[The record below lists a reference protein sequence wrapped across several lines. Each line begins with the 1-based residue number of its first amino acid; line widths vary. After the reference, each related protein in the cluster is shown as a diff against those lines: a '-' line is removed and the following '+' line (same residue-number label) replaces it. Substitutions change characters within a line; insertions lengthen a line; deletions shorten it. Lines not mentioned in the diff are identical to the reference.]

1 MDAAD
6 KVEHVRAA
14 YAAGELSHVEA
25 AGMLA
30 ALAGREGNEA
40 EYGWRADMIFEGL
53 LRCGACGA
61 HLQQDQAAGV
71 ISHTCPADGCRQVRI
86 AARVLAPAVAEQ
98 VLERLR
104 TPELAPGLL
113 LAIAQ
118 KRGADIVPP
127 GTDTVESWWGNADP
141 AAQKELLAMLVDH
154 IAVKPVHDSRIDVV
168 KRLSL
173 AWRHTG

>member
-1 MDAAD
+1 MTEQPKRRRLSVVPPHPDTTDERPQPTLLRMDAAD
-6 KVEHVRAA
+6 KAEHVRAA
-14 YAAGELSHVEA
+14 YAAGELSREEA

-30 ALAGREGNEA
+30 ALAGREGNDV

-53 LRCGACGA
+53 LTCGACGA

-71 ISHTCPADGCRQVRI
+71 ISYTCTAGGCGRVRI

-113 LAIAQ
+113 LSIA
-118 KRGADIVPP
+118 
-127 GTDTVESWWGNADP
+127 
-141 AAQKELLAMLVDH
+141 
-154 IAVKPVHDSRIDVV
+154 
-168 KRLSL
+168 
-173 AWRHTG
+173 

>member
-1 MDAAD
+1 MGQ
-6 KVEHVRAA
+6 V
-14 YAAGELSHVEA
+14 
-25 AGMLA
+25 
-30 ALAGREGNEA
+30 
-40 EYGWRADMIFEGL
+40 
-53 LRCGACGA
+53 
-61 HLQQDQAAGV
+61 LQQDQAAGV
-71 ISHTCPADGCRQVRI
+71 ISYTCTAEGCGRVRI

-118 KRGADIVPP
+118 KRSADIVPP

-141 AAQKELLAMLVDH
+141 AARRELLAMLVDH
-154 IAVKPVHDSRIDVV
+154 IAVKPVHDSGIDVA